1 MAQAQRYCNN
11 CGAPNSPDTAACF
24 RCDVSFKI
32 TRPLPPQPLEPIDL
46 TPAPIVAH
54 LVPGQLL
61 ENRYCIVCQV
71 GMGGFGAVYKA
82 EDIKQQH
89 RLVAVKEIGLSGLS
103 PLQVIEATGAFNREV
118 LLLTDLKHASIPHI
132 YAHYTDPEHWY
143 LVMDFI
149 EGETLEEYRLKAPG
163 ACLPLERVLAF
174 GIQLCAVLH
183 YLHNQQ
189 PPIIFRDV
197 KPSNIM
203 RTADDRLYLID
214 FGVARYFRPGKSR
227 DTIAFGSP
235 GFAPPEQYGK
245 AQTTTR
251 SDIYS
256 LGVMLYQLLT
266 GVDPSLTPFRFID
279 LRVMDASLP
288 AELDRLV
295 MQMLEMEVDKR
306 PASMD
311 ILRHELQ
318 RIADKQKVGA
328 QPGHSSQSSPSR
340 KTLSFSTQ
348 GLTRYIHREHR
359 KGVLA
364 VAWSP
369 NGQRIASASED
380 ETVQVWDA
388 LSGKDCFTY
397 HNHANVV
404 CGVVWSPDGKYI
416 ASASKDQTVQVW
428 EAAYGPRWLR
438 AAAMRTGFKYFTLA
452 GHARG
457 LQAVAWSPDG
467 KYIASAG
474 DDNAALVW
482 EVGSRDI
489 VTRFH
494 GHSDAVLAVAWSP
507 DSKCIAS
514 SSLDHTVRI
523 WDAHIKSIGFTAAA
537 TALALAWSP
546 DGKYIALGCS
556 DRTVQIWN
564 AVNHRKVLTYSGHTG
579 KVQAVAWSP
588 DGKHLASGGNDNTVQ
603 VWDAMF
609 QKGANP
615 KQTAFTYRQHEDVIW
630 AVAWSPDGQHIA
642 SASEDATVHVW
653 QAV

>member
-1 MAQAQRYCNN
+1 MAQAQRYCSN
-11 CGAPNSPDTAACF
+11 CGAPNSPDAAACF
-24 RCDVSFKI
+24 RCSASFKI
-32 TRPLPPQPLEPIDL
+32 TRPLPPQLLEPNDL
-46 TPAPIVAH
+46 TPAPIIAH

-61 ENRYCIVCQV
+61 ENRYRILCQV

-82 EDIKQQH
+82 EDVQQQH

-103 PLQVIEATGAFNREV
+103 PQQVIEATDAFNREV
-118 LLLTDLKHASIPHI
+118 LLLSDLKNASIPRI

-143 LVMDFI
+143 VVMDFI

-163 ACLPLERVLAF
+163 ACLPLERVLVI

-183 YLHNQQ
+183 YLHDNQ

-203 RTADDRLYLID
+203 CTADDRLYLID

-245 AQTTTR
+245 AQTTPR

-256 LGVMLYQLLT
+256 MGVMLYQLLT

-288 AELDRLV
+288 AALDSLV

-311 ILRHELQ
+311 IVRQELQ

-328 QPGHSSQSSPSR
+328 QPARSSQSSPAR
-340 KTLSFSTQ
+340 KSFSFSTQ

-369 NGQRIASASED
+369 DGQRIASASED

-404 CGVVWSPDGKYI
+404 CSVAWSPDGKYI

-428 EAAYGPRWLR
+428 EAAFGPRWLR
-438 AAAMRTGFKYFTLA
+438 AAAMRTGFKL
-452 GHARG
+452 
-457 LQAVAWSPDG
+457 S
-467 KYIASAG
+467 
-474 DDNAALVW
+474 
-482 EVGSRDI
+482 
-489 VTRFH
+489 
-494 GHSDAVLAVAWSP
+494 
-507 DSKCIAS
+507 
-514 SSLDHTVRI
+514 
-523 WDAHIKSIGFTAAA
+523 
-537 TALALAWSP
+537 
-546 DGKYIALGCS
+546 
-556 DRTVQIWN
+556 
-564 AVNHRKVLTYSGHTG
+564 
-579 KVQAVAWSP
+579 
-588 DGKHLASGGNDNTVQ
+588 
-603 VWDAMF
+603 
-609 QKGANP
+609 
-615 KQTAFTYRQHEDVIW
+615 
-630 AVAWSPDGQHIA
+630 
-642 SASEDATVHVW
+642 
-653 QAV
+653 